1 MSDEQLV
8 ERVAQRVVELLREA
22 SAGNSSNWVDAR
34 RVAEVFGVSR
44 DFVYSHADELG
55 AVPMGHDG
63 DGRRPRLRFDLAAV
77 PAALAA
83 LTTPRPRGVA
93 PATAPKPATRR
104 PRTGAISPDLLPI
117 RGRRAASRDPQT
129 FHPPPKEC

>member
-8 ERVAQRVVELLREA
+8 ERVAQRVVELLREEA
-22 SAGNSSNWVDAR
+22 AGSPANWVDAR

-44 DFVYSHADELG
+44 DFVYAHAAELG

-83 LTTPRPRGVA
+83 LTTPRPSGVA
-93 PATAPKPATRR
+93 RATAVSPAPRR
-104 PRTGAISPDLLPI
+104 ARTNASSPDLLPI
-117 RGRRAASRDPQT
+117 RGRRTAQ
-129 FHPPPKEC
+129 